1 MSTPQYIPPHIGR
14 NPSESKQRNRYH
26 ATRYGSRANPRSKF
40 ANQKKNSAEYD
51 DKAIFALL
59 SQPVFCPNDDYR
71 MIPGKWHAE
80 TNPHL
85 FLYGY
90 ICGRCGFKFNPFHTD
105 DKIATHGLEVGTL
118 DGALDTNAFPRRM
131 ITESI
136 PLRTSKKFKQKTDY
150 EKSGLD
156 PMILKDIEITT
167 PPGDIIKSR
176 VVTYRGKR
184 FKI

>member
-1 MSTPQYIPPHIGR
+1 
-14 NPSESKQRNRYH
+14 
-26 ATRYGSRANPRSKF
+26 
-40 ANQKKNSAEYD
+40 
-51 DKAIFALL
+51 
-59 SQPVFCPNDDYR
+59 

-118 DGALDTNAFPRRM
+118 DGALDANAFPRKDYR
-131 ITESI
+131 INSFAYF
-136 PLRTSKKFKQKTDY
+136 SKIVKTDY

-156 PMILKDIEITT
+156 PMILKILKSLRR
-167 PPGDIIKSR
+167 PGDIIKSR
-176 VVTYRGKR
+176 VVQFGGKR

>member
-1 MSTPQYIPPHIGR
+1 MSYLPPHIGNSSTKKPR
-14 NPSESKQRNRYH
+14 DRYH
-26 ATRYGSRANPRSKF
+26 ATRYGNRASPKSKYFQSR
-40 ANQKKNSAEYD
+40 KNIEQYD

-90 ICGRCGFKFNPFHTD
+90 ICGRCGFKFDPFHTEEG
-105 DKIATHGLEVGTL
+105 KIATHGLEVGTL
-118 DGALDTNAFPRRM
+118 DGALDANMYPRKM
-131 ITESI
+131 VTESI

-156 PMILKDIEITT
+156 PMILRDVEVTT

-176 VVTYRGKR
+176 VVAFRGKR